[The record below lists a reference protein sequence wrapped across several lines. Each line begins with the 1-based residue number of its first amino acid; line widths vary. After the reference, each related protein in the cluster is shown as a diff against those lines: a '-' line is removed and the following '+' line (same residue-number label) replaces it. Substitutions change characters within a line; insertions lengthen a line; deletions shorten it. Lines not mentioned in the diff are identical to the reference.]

1 MVVNRFGP
9 ERLPGYQASIFLTAV
24 VVAIGLAAL
33 YVHSPRA
40 SMEMKTEDAV
50 QRVIPGGARS
60 DVVILALDDA
70 SVQRYGPVKTWPRSV
85 LGRGLSVVEKGGA
98 KSVVVDLALD
108 KRTHTGDDVL
118 WRVIANNQ
126 NVVLGM
132 AYDANR
138 DKNYTPDDIR
148 SLVFLEKYA
157 LAGNLTYDPKQLVE
171 FQYPLF
177 EPPMSDF
184 AGSSRGIGVFT
195 RETDDDAVVRTAR
208 LAYLSHV
215 QYPSATMALH
225 GKFPQSNLADG
236 APVMLPNLALV
247 SSLRTFKLDK
257 GDVWLKGDMLNLLG
271 HVDPAVNIPIDTQ
284 TRMNIRYAGPAGTFQ
299 RVSFVDVID
308 GKVDPNVFKDKLVI
322 IGATASQDAA
332 TDARLTAFPGLMPRV
347 EITAN
352 AISTVLNRSYFGRN
366 ESRIPGVMIIIGLV
380 VGLALMFVSGVRSFI
395 TGLVLLIAYGALC
408 VVMPIYMGVMLPVL
422 PGFAVILLTMLMA
435 GILYVGPYKP
445 LELEASPTYVPPD
458 REVVR

>member
-1 MVVNRFGP
+1 
-9 ERLPGYQASIFLTAV
+9 
-24 VVAIGLAAL
+24 
-33 YVHSPRA
+33 
-40 SMEMKTEDAV
+40 
-50 QRVIPGGARS
+50 
-60 DVVILALDDA
+60 
-70 SVQRYGPVKTWPRSV
+70 
-85 LGRGLSVVEKGGA
+85 
-98 KSVVVDLALD
+98 
-108 KRTHTGDDVL
+108 
-118 WRVIANNQ
+118 
-126 NVVLGM
+126 M